1 MPVRPPE
8 PAQQRRRALE
18 AAQQRR
24 RALDRVFGEGRTEP
38 PDDERSDLEH
48 GASADEDLL
57 RDVPPHY

>member
-1 MPVRPPE
+1 VPVRPPE
-8 PAQQRRRALE
+8 PAQQRHRAF
-18 AAQQRR
+18 
-24 RALDRVFGEGRTEP
+24 DRVFGEGRSEP